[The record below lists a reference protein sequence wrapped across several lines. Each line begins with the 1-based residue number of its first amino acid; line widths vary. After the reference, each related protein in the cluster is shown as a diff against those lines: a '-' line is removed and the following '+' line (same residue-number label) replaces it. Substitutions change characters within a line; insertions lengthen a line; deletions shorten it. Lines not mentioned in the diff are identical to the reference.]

1 MIGKEKVLAVIPARG
16 GSERIPKK
24 NILNLAGKPLISW
37 TIEAALSSEYIDD
50 VVVSTDD
57 NEILII
63 AKKYGAKVP
72 FIRPDKFSSNHASS
86 ISVVLHAI
94 EFFQKVNERYDYI
107 VLLQPTS
114 PLRTVKNIDESI
126 ELLQQKKCDAIVSVC
141 NVDHSPLWCN
151 TIPSSG
157 SLSNFLDDQVLNSRS
172 QDLESYFRLNGAIY
186 LCKIE
191 RILNEKT
198 FFIKDNI
205 YSYKMNRENSIDI
218 DEMIDF
224 NIAEMLMS
232 NRCREVKTTRDL

>member
-1 MIGKEKVLAVIPARG
+1 MIGKKKLLAVIPARG

-24 NILNLAGKPLISW
+24 NILNLSGKPLISW
-37 TIEAALSSEYIDD
+37 TIEAALASKYIDD

-57 NEILII
+57 NEIFTI

-72 FIRPDKFSSNHASS
+72 FIRPD
-86 ISVVLHAI
+86 II
-94 EFFQKVNERYDYI
+94 
-107 VLLQPTS
+107 LLQPTS

-126 ELLQQKKCDAIVSVC
+126 ELLQQKNCDSIVSVC
-141 NVDHSPLWCN
+141 KVDHSPLWCN

-157 SLSNFLDDQVLNSRS
+157 SLSNFLDDRVSNSRS

-186 LCKIE
+186 LCKIK
-191 RILNEKT
+191 RVLSEKT
-198 FFIKDNI
+198 FFIKDST

-232 NRCREVKTTRDL
+232 KRSRELKT

>member
-1 MIGKEKVLAVIPARG
+1 MIGKKKVLAVIPARG
-16 GSERIPKK
+16 GSERILKK

-37 TIEAALSSEYIDD
+37 TIEAALASKYIDD

-57 NEILII
+57 NEILTI

-86 ISVVLHAI
+86 ISVVLHVI
-94 EFFQKVNERYDYI
+94 EFFQKVDERYDYI
-107 VLLQPTS
+107 ILLQPTS

-141 NVDHSPLWCN
+141 NVDHSPLWSN
-151 TIPSSG
+151 TIPSNG

-172 QDLESYFRLNGAIY
+172 QDLESYYRLNGAIY
-186 LCKIE
+186 LCKLE

-198 FFIKDNI
+198 FFIQDNI
-205 YSYKMNRENSIDI
+205 YAYKMNRENSIDI

-232 NRCREVKTTRDL
+232 NRCREEKQ

>member
-1 MIGKEKVLAVIPARG
+1 MIGKKKFLAIIPSRG

-24 NILNLAGKPLISW
+24 NILNLSGKPLISW
-37 TIEAALSSEYIDD
+37 TIEAALASEYIDD

-57 NEILII
+57 NEILTI

-94 EFFQKVNERYDYI
+94 EFFQKADEQYDYI
-107 VLLQPTS
+107 ILLQPTS

-141 NVDHSPLWCN
+141 NVDHSPLWSN
-151 TIPSSG
+151 TIPSNG

-172 QDLESYFRLNGAIY
+172 QDLESYYRLNGAIY
-186 LCKIE
+186 LCKLE

-232 NRCREVKTTRDL
+232 NRCREEKQ